1 VPSFHPVSAS
11 YDDTNLGISIVSKSM
26 TITPIVEIDRTGGG
40 VVKEIIT
47 VLESPKG
54 HIWALLTVTIS
65 STSSGKTDYD
75 FNEIALVTQKGKRL
89 IPLLAKKSHKTSS
102 ILSGSYGGS
111 EVPFIWSLEK
121 GDQEYS
127 MFYDVDLTD
136 TPVFIKIGDAEPV
149 NLNMPP
155 EEFKKTPMIIA
166 S

>member
-1 VPSFHPVSAS
+1 
-11 YDDTNLGISIVSKSM
+11 M

-89 IPLLAKKSHKTSS
+89 IPCSSRRVIKLL
-102 ILSGSYGGS
+102 
-111 EVPFIWSLEK
+111 PFYLVRT
-121 GDQEYS
+121 
-127 MFYDVDLTD
+127 VDPKYLYL
-136 TPVFIKIGDAEPV
+136 V
-149 NLNMPP
+149 
-155 EEFKKTPMIIA
+155 